1 MIEGLS
7 ALILL
12 TTLSLHQTVE
22 VPQQIPLIVA
32 NLGDNINLTCSVSG
46 KEAWLFF
53 WYKLNFGYMVQ
64 TLAKGASP
72 DTKLQGQFD
81 SPRFTVKTVGDLYI
95 LTIRNISKDDEATY
109 FCQAGEAYIFTFIN
123 GTILAVKDHKNQPKH
138 IYVKQSPETASVQPG
153 NSTTLQCSLLFKH
166 KENLVQCPGEHSVH
180 WFRAGSGRSHPG
192 FIYTQSSRRDEQ
204 EEKSCVYSLSKTI
217 HNSSDAGTY
226 YCAVVTC
233 GEILFGEGTKVEM
246 RQEQLPLVIAL
257 GTLMLCCIIVI
268 VALILFRKKKTVC
281 EHCKGAVTASHPG
294 GSADDQPNDADGD
307 AAAMNYAAIGFNS
320 RKATRW
326 NNRNLPEDCTYSSI
340 RNTVRQ

>member
-1 MIEGLS
+1 MIGGLY
-7 ALILL
+7 ALFLL

-32 NLGDNINLTCSVSG
+32 NLGDNINLTCSVPV

-53 WYKLNFGYMVQ
+53 WYKMKFGYMVQ
-64 TLAKGASP
+64 TLAKGASQGIE
-72 DTKLQGQFD
+72 LQGQFD
-81 SPRFTVKTVGDLYI
+81 NPRFTVRPAADLYT

-109 FCQAGEAYIFTFIN
+109 FCQAGEPYIITFIN
-123 GTILAVKDHKNQPKH
+123 GTILAVKDHKNPEKH
-138 IYVKQSPETASVQPG
+138 IYVKQSPETVSVQPG
-153 NSTTLQCSLLFKH
+153 NSTTLECSLLSTN
-166 KENLVQCPGEHSVH
+166 KENLDQCPGEHSVH

-192 FIYTQSSRRDEQ
+192 FIYTQSSRREEQ

-233 GEILFGEGTKVEM
+233 GEILFGGGTKVEM

-257 GTLMLCCIIVI
+257 GTLMLCCIIAI

-281 EHCKGAVTASHPG
+281 EHCKGAATGSHPG
-294 GSADDQPNDADGD
+294 GSAEDQPNDADGD
-307 AAAMNYAAIGFNS
+307 AAAMNYAALGFNS

-326 NNRNLPEDCTYSSI
+326 NNRNSPEDCTYSSI

>member
-1 MIEGLS
+1 MIKELS

-12 TTLSLHQTVE
+12 TTLSLHQTAE

-46 KEAWLFF
+46 TEAWLFF
-53 WYKLNFGYMVQ
+53 WYKLKFGYMVQ
-64 TLAKGASP
+64 TLAKGASA
-72 DTKLQGQFD
+72 DIKLQGQFD
-81 SPRFTVKTVGDLYI
+81 DPRFTVRKDDDLYT

-109 FCQAGEAYIFTFIN
+109 FCQAGEPYIITLVN
-123 GTILAVKDHKNQPKH
+123 GTILAVKDHKNQQKH

-153 NSTTLQCSLLFKH
+153 NSTTLQCSLLSTN
-166 KENLVQCPGEHSVH
+166 KENLVQCPGEHRVH
-180 WFRAGSGRSHPG
+180 WFRAGSGRSHPS

-233 GEILFGEGTKVEM
+233 GEILFGGGTKVEM
-246 RQEQLPLVIAL
+246 RQEQLPWVIVL
-257 GTLMLCCIIVI
+257 GTLTLCCIIVI

-281 EHCKGAVTASHPG
+281 EHCKGAATASHPD
-294 GSADDQPNDADGD
+294 GSAEDQPNDADGD
-307 AAAMNYAAIGFNS
+307 AAAMNYAALGFNS

-326 NNRNLPEDCTYSSI
+326 NNRNSPEDCTYSSI
-340 RNTVRQ
+340 RKSVRQ

>member
-32 NLGDNINLTCSVSG
+32 NLGDNINLICSVSG

-123 GTILAVKDHKNQPKH
+123 GTILAVKDHKNQQKH

-153 NSTTLQCSLLFKH
+153 NSTTLECSLLFKH

-217 HNSSDAGTY
+217 QNSSDAGTY

-281 EHCKGAVTASHPG
+281 EHCKG
-294 GSADDQPNDADGD
+294 
-307 AAAMNYAAIGFNS
+307 
-320 RKATRW
+320 W
-326 NNRNLPEDCTYSSI
+326 
-340 RNTVRQ
+340 